1 MNVDVLE
8 VWGKVRKGEQCVL
21 EQRGNTRPNAERIGK
36 QATIRVECNRG

>member
-21 EQRGNTRPNAERIGK
+21 EQRGHTRPNAERIGK
-36 QATIRVECNRG
+36 QATIRVERNRG